1 MPGESLNPQSPSHSG
16 CGTLQYDNEFWR
28 FSLAVYS
35 RVGVAEECLALQEIA
50 GADVNVLLFCAWTGM
65 QAIVLSREDIE
76 QALRLV
82 VAWQDNVVRPL
93 RRVRQSMKA
102 LEHHE
107 SESFSARVKSI
118 EIEAEQIEQ
127 AILFTYSK
135 RLESTRRDMREAMIE
150 NIQRYIGLKGGPKNL
165 AAPVLI
171 EAALHLR
178 S

>member
-1 MPGESLNPQSPSHSG
+1 MPGESLNPQSPSQSD
-16 CGTLQYDNEFWR
+16 CGGLQYDNEFWR
-28 FSLAVYS
+28 FSLAVFS
-35 RVGVAEECLALQEIA
+35 RAGVAEECLALQEIA
-50 GADVNVLLFCAWTGM
+50 GADVNVLLFCAWTGT
-65 QAIVLSREDIE
+65 QAIVLSRDDIE

-82 VAWQDNVVRPL
+82 VAWQDNIIRPL
-93 RRVRQSMKA
+93 RGVRQSMKA

>member
-1 MPGESLNPQSPSHSG
+1 MPGESLNPQSPSHTD
-16 CGTLQYDNEFWR
+16 CGGLQYDNEFWR

-35 RVGVAEECLALQEIA
+35 RAGVAEECLALQEIA
-50 GADVNVLLFCAWTGM
+50 GADVNVLLFCAWTGT
-65 QAIVLSREDIE
+65 QAIVLSRDDIE

-82 VAWQDNVVRPL
+82 VAWQDNIIRPL
-93 RRVRQSMKA
+93 RGVRQSMKA